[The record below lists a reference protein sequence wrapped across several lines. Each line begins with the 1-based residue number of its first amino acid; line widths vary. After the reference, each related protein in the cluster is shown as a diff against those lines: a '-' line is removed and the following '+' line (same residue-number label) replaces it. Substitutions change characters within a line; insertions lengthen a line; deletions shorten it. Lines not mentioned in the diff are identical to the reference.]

1 MPRADEKNAVS
12 QSEIGGEKRIYQHL
26 PTKGFTG
33 RISEDIGL
41 ISGPL
46 GVSQKNIGP
55 ELMARRVVGKV
66 PAGSHGAERVTASD
80 ETPVEIV
87 IL

>member
-1 MPRADEKNAVS
+1 
-12 QSEIGGEKRIYQHL
+12 
-26 PTKGFTG
+26 
-33 RISEDIGL
+33 
-41 ISGPL
+41 
-46 GVSQKNIGP
+46 VSQKNIGP